1 MNNEEI
7 IQKNIKGNI
16 EVYNEN
22 KELITIYNEY
32 IGKIVEFF
40 DFIRKDESDFF
51 YTIVFDIF
59 TNIGL
64 FTHERNLNN
73 HAENFKELFI
83 RPGISIVNGEGVCRN
98 IACFYQDIF
107 SYFYN
112 YPLLFCCLDPQGEH
126 GEDEFHFGNHV
137 INLTSHNGLIYGF
150 DATNHCAF
158 KPASND
164 SMNGIGFDYPLTF
177 TPQGNLYLGLK
188 SMLEDNRRFI
198 DERDM
203 IERILKET
211 KKEKF
216 MTKEDF
222 DKLVAD
228 ANAFIIERKK
238 IVQDFLVKNEDLT
251 YEIHK
256 KMLLLK

>member
-1 MNNEEI
+1 MTNEEI
-7 IQKNIKGNI
+7 ILKNIKNNI

-51 YTIVFDIF
+51 YSVVFDILA
-59 TNIGL
+59 NIGF
-64 FTHERNLNN
+64 FTYGRNLND
-73 HAENFKELFI
+73 HADNFKELHI
-83 RPGISIVNGEGVCRN
+83 KPGMSIVNGDGVCRN

-112 YPLLFCCLDPQGEH
+112 YPLLFCCLDPQGQH
-126 GEDEFHFGNHV
+126 GEDELCFGNHV
-137 INLTSHNGLIYGF
+137 INLTYHKGLMYGF
-150 DATNHCAF
+150 DAINHCAF
-158 KPASND
+158 VPVSND
-164 SMNGIGFDYPLTF
+164 GMNGLGFDYPLTF
-177 TPQGNLYLGLK
+177 APQGNLMLGLK
-188 SMLEDNRRFI
+188 SILEDNRRFL
-198 DERDM
+198 DEREI

-216 MTKEDF
+216 MTKDDF
-222 DKLVAD
+222 NKIVAD

-238 IVQDFLVKNEDLT
+238 IIQDFLVQNEDLT